1 MMKRVLIFLRNLILF
16 FFISSL
22 LAVVLYRFVPV
33 YLTPLM
39 VIRLAEQAKAGK
51 TLKLEHEW
59 VPIEKIAQTLPQA
72 VVASEDNLFME
83 HPGFDFK
90 QIQKAR
96 EEAAKERI
104 FSLLPEDQKKELAG
118 LFDEFEAFETKESK
132 YAHAM
137 DNLQPLILNH
147 SNGGEDWKRHGV
159 TKGQVYGRQGKT
171 KLGSNRLF
179 QVVDAILQEN
189 IEKGNIK
196 EREEEK

>member
-1 MMKRVLIFLRNLILF
+1 MVKRVLIFLRNLILF

-83 HPGFDFK
+83 HPGFDFRK
-90 QIQKAR
+90 QEKRHDR
-96 EEAAKERI
+96 ENGFAEPVLSVSRRPRMFSFGKEKPI
-104 FSLLPEDQKKELAG
+104 SGK
-118 LFDEFEAFETKESK
+118 
-132 YAHAM
+132 
-137 DNLQPLILNH
+137 
-147 SNGGEDWKRHGV
+147 DWK
-159 TKGQVYGRQGKT
+159 
-171 KLGSNRLF
+171 LISPC
-179 QVVDAILQEN
+179 
-189 IEKGNIK
+189 
-196 EREEEK
+196 